1 MTGYMTAVFM
11 IALLAVPTTSH
22 AYLDPGTGSMILQ
35 GVIAAIALG
44 AFTLKQYWHRF
55 LALFQRGSQEKD
67 SEEAPDPEETPDP

>member
-1 MTGYMTAVFM
+1 MTVLLMT
-11 IALLAVPTTSH
+11 ALLAAPSTSH

-55 LALFQRGSQEKD
+55 LALFQRGSKEKG
-67 SEEAPDPEETPDP
+67 SEETADPEDTPDP